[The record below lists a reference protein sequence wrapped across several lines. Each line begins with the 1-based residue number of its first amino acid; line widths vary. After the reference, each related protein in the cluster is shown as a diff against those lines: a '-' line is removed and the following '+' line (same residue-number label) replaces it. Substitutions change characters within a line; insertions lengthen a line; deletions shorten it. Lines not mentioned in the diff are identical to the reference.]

1 MGKYRRIGIVAALT
15 VALGCREKVRGDAKP
30 IAAPSASP
38 APVDHLA
45 KGELLESGEKALT
58 LPVPRGMHV
67 DHAFREAVYLS
78 GPVSPEDLA
87 NFVRSRVRE
96 GTVTSGASATMFEG
110 VRVAA
115 APDKVLNIRVSR
127 SDTSLDGSLTVT
139 DVTPGPAVNL
149 PDEASRWRA
158 AGLTPS
164 GELLDPKNLQ

>member
-1 MGKYRRIGIVAALT
+1 M
-15 VALGCREKVRGDAKP
+15 
-30 IAAPSASP
+30 
-38 APVDHLA
+38 
-45 KGELLESGEKALT
+45 
-58 LPVPRGMHV
+58 
-67 DHAFREAVYLS
+67 
-78 GPVSPEDLA
+78 
-87 NFVRSRVRE
+87 
-96 GTVTSGASATMFEG
+96 
-110 VRVAA
+110 AA